1 MVSTH
6 KVSGDS
12 AAGFANYLT
21 SGQSRG
27 DYYAGG
33 EHEEGAETGETGF
46 WHGSPAALER
56 LGLHRDRPVTRSE
69 LVAVMRGVSPRDA
82 PPRSAPA
89 DTNPTPPTAPTP
101 TSAH

>member
-1 MVSTH
+1 VVSTH

-33 EHEEGAETGETGF
+33 ESEEAEAGF

-56 LGLHRDRPVTRSE
+56 LGLDRARPVTRDE

-82 PPRSAPA
+82 NATRQGRR
-89 DTNPTPPTAPTP
+89 
-101 TSAH
+101 